1 MNENERFELQNVAI
15 PLKWQFLAPKMQ
27 QIARKTDRTADPKK
41 TQNGKNIFPKT
52 ILDPFLLIV

>member
-15 PLKWQFLAPKMQ
+15 PLKWQFLAPKML

-41 TQNGKNIFPKT
+41 PKTEKTYFPKQFWT
-52 ILDPFLLIV
+52 RFCS